1 MKILHRM
8 TAAIL
13 AVFLGVLCTGCHKAE
28 RPQAQ
33 PVNIA
38 FLLGVADNET
48 KVNENIEEL
57 ASLPERPGTTYAFIS
72 ADGAPTCIGEPGTI
86 VDLSQRGYTDTMME
100 RVRAGIKAD
109 LMADLNTYVP
119 SSPQIDLAGAIQMG
133 VRQLRANAVEGRDNV
148 LVLYTS
154 GKSCAGLINLAETPV
169 YRLDIQASV
178 PGLAA
183 EMGVDMSFVD
193 RLVWYCCGDFAGEE
207 QQPLSS
213 AEQNKLREFYK
224 ELFVALGMEESNIQ
238 FRDDL
243 PQTECYQFDET
254 PVSCIEVADAA
265 YDLAEL
271 SPNLLENGNALSNQA
286 ISISEEQV
294 QYKPDSAEFLDPV
307 SAAKTLQP
315 LADFLTENGEIQILL
330 YGTCAGDTNTDYA
343 LQLGRARA
351 ESVKS
356 VLVADGIPEDRI
368 ITATVRTED
377 DPYYQS
383 GLGTGEAASVNRKT
397 VIADA
402 SSDFGRQ
409 ILENAL

>member
-13 AVFLGVLCTGCHKAE
+13 AVFLGVLCASCHGQQQT
-28 RPQAQ
+28 QAQ

-38 FLLGVADNET
+38 FLVGIADNET
-48 KVNENIEEL
+48 KLSEDIEEL
-57 ASLPERPGTTYAFIS
+57 DSLPARPGTTYAFIS
-72 ADGAPTCIGEPGTI
+72 ADGAPACIGEPGTI
-86 VDLSQRGYTDTMME
+86 ADFSRRGYTATMME

-109 LMADLNTYVP
+109 LMEDLNTYVP
-119 SSPQIDLAGAIQMG
+119 TAPQIDLAGAIQMG
-133 VRQLRANAVEGRDNV
+133 ARQLRANAAEGRENV
-148 LVLYTS
+148 LVLYCS
-154 GKSCAGLINLAETPV
+154 GKSSTGLINLVETPV
-169 YRLDIQASV
+169 CRLDIQASV
-178 PGLAA
+178 PGLAD
-183 EMGVDMSFVD
+183 EMGVDLSFVD

-207 QQPLSS
+207 QEPLSG

-224 ELFVALGMEESNIQ
+224 ELFVALGMEESSIL

-243 PQTECYQFDET
+243 PEAEYYQFEDT
-254 PVSCIEVADAA
+254 PVSCMEVAGAA

-271 SPNLLENGNALSNQA
+271 SPDLLDSADALSNRA
-286 ISISEEQV
+286 VTISEEQIR
-294 QYKPDSAEFLDPV
+294 YKPDSAEFLDP
-307 SAAKTLQP
+307 AAAAETLQP
-315 LADFLTENGEIQILL
+315 LANFLTENGEIQILL

-343 LQLGRARA
+343 LQLGKARA

-356 VLVADGIPEDRI
+356 ILVAEGIPEDRI

-377 DPYYQS
+377 DPYYQP
-383 GLGTGEAASVNRKT
+383 GLGTGEEAGINRKT

-409 ILENAL
+409 ILANAL